1 MANLQYGNVTIQR
14 WTYERGQAPTSQDVS
29 DTLENY
35 LHSLVGSIGIESQSI
50 SRAKDYNQ
58 VVIDQLSATR
68 DSISAVSLDE
78 EMTNL
83 IKYQQGYTA
92 AAKLISTADEMYQTL
107 LETR

>member
-1 MANLQYGNVTIQR
+1 MSNLQYMSVDIER
-14 WTYERGQAPTSQDVS
+14 WTYERGQPPTSQTVN

-35 LHSLVGSIGIESQSI
+35 FHSLVGALGVKSQSI
-50 SRAKDYNQ
+50 TREKDYSQ
-58 VVIDQLSATR
+58 VIVEQLNASR

-83 IKYQQGYTA
+83 IKFQQAYAA